1 MLDDVRMAVRLARD
15 FRAFLGRPY
24 RAEDCHRLPK
34 DPFARR
40 DASFLRIMARAVCGN
55 ARSPYF
61 ALMRQA
67 KVRYG
72 DVAAWVRRQGVEG
85 ALAAL
90 YGAGVYVALDE
101 FEGRRPIRPRVDG
114 ARSLPRGSGLT
125 CPARSDRIGARCCGS
140 SAP

>member
-1 MLDDVRMAVRLARD
+1 MLEDVRMAVRLARD
-15 FRAFLGRPY
+15 SRAFLGRPY

-72 DVAAWVRRQGVEG
+72 DVARRGFVARASRERWPRSTG
-85 ALAAL
+85 PA
-90 YGAGVYVALDE
+90 YTWRWTSSRGAG
-101 FEGRRPIRPRVDG
+101 
-114 ARSLPRGSGLT
+114 RSAPGWT
-125 CPARSDRIGARCCGS
+125 APARCLE
-140 SAP
+140 APV